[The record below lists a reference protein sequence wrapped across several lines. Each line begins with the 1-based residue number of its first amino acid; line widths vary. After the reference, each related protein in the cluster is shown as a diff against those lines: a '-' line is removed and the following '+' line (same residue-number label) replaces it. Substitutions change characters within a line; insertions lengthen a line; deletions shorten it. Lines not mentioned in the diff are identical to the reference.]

1 MVDSVEA
8 VDVLRPETPGK
19 PAGKLKLSWRTLA
32 IVCLGLLMFGLALT
46 FIRHELKA
54 YSLAKIV
61 ESLRTISYGSIGLAI
76 AATLVSFTAISLY
89 DYLAL
94 RYTEKKIPLRKT
106 VFASFSAYAISN
118 TIGMSALTGNA
129 VRYRLYSS
137 WGLNALD
144 VAVIAFVT
152 AFFLLISGLS
162 LASFGLLTDK
172 SLFES
177 VFHLPA
183 WVTPVLGI
191 VTGAIVIGGLA
202 FLLTGPE
209 TRTVKK
215 ITIKKP
221 KAGMALIQWAVGII
235 DWIATAAV
243 LYFLLPHGPEFSFL
257 TFVPIFV
264 AAHYIG
270 AASGLPGG
278 IGVFEAIFLLMVPA
292 GDEVAVAAGLVAYRV
307 VYYLLPL
314 GISVVML
321 TVHQAMHSKDE
332 LKVGGE
338 RATDFLE
345 SIAPIL
351 YATLA
356 FITGA
361 VMLISAATPNLVEH
375 MDFALRFVPNIALEA
390 SHLIA
395 SAVGTLLLLTAL
407 GLRRRLHNAWRLA
420 VILFVLG
427 AVFTFTK
434 GGDLRGSI
442 LMLGLAGCLYISK
455 DAFYRKGKLSQM
467 RLSLPRLGAL
477 LGTVGLAIWSGL
489 YAYRHKAYSE
499 ELWWNFGVNADAS
512 RFLRA
517 AVIVGAILLIYF
529 IWRLLAP
536 APAIYD
542 PEDSETVLAQVK
554 DIISKAEGAT
564 AEANLAL
571 IGDKQFI
578 FSDSG
583 QSFIMYGVKGRNWVA
598 MGEPVGLES
607 ERKDLMWKF
616 RQLADTWDAWPSFY
630 SVRGE
635 HLTDFVDLGLTV
647 QKIGEMA
654 LVPIEGYTLEGSS
667 RSKFRQ
673 ARNKAIREGCSFE
686 IINPAFGSEDMA
698 NLQSVSDDW
707 MRDHQGKEKGF
718 SLGRFDAN
726 VLADQ
731 PIAVVKKEGK
741 IIAFANL
748 WMTPDKNELS
758 LDLMRYTDVKI
769 NGLMDYLF
777 AEIMLWGSAQGY
789 KYFSLGM
796 APLSGLEAHKLAP
809 LMSKLGAMVF
819 KYGGKIYGFEGL
831 RSFKEKFDPE
841 WEPVYLAAP
850 SQMVMPQALG
860 NLALLSSGG
869 VLGLLQREG

>member
-1 MVDSVEA
+1 MVESIEII
-8 VDVLRPETPGK
+8 DVLRPVTPGK
-19 PAGKLKLSWRTLA
+19 AAGKLKLSWRTL
-32 IVCLGLLMFGLALT
+32 ILVGLGLLMFGLALT

-54 YSLAKIV
+54 YSLTKII
-61 ESLRTISYGSIGLAI
+61 ESVRSISHGSIALAVL
-76 AATLVSFTAISLY
+76 ATITSFFAISIY

-94 RYTEKKIPLRKT
+94 KYTDKQIPLRKT
-106 VFASFSAYAISN
+106 IFASFSAYSISN
-118 TIGMSALTGNA
+118 TLGMSALTGNA

-137 WGLNALD
+137 WGLGALD

-152 AFFLLISGLS
+152 AFFLFISGLS

-172 SLFES
+172 SLFETA
-177 VFHLPA
+177 FHLPS
-183 WVTPVLGI
+183 WVAIALGI
-191 VTGAIVIGGLA
+191 VTALIVVSGLI
-202 FLLTGPE
+202 FLLTGSP

-221 KAGMALIQWAVGII
+221 KPVLVFIQWATGII
-235 DWIATAAV
+235 DWVAAAAV
-243 LYFLLPHGPEFSFL
+243 LYFLLPHGSEFSFL

-292 GDEVAVAAGLVAYRV
+292 GEEVAVAAGLVAYRAI
-307 VYYLLPL
+307 YYLLPL
-314 GISVVML
+314 AISVVLL
-321 TVHQAMHSKDE
+321 TAHQALHSKD
-332 LKVGGE
+332 KIKAGGE
-338 RATDFLE
+338 HATDFLE
-345 SIAPIL
+345 SVAPIL

-361 VMLISAATPNLVEH
+361 VMLISAATPNFVH
-375 MDFALRFVPNIALEA
+375 HVNFALKFVPDIALGV

-407 GLRRRLHNAWRLA
+407 GLRRRLHNAWKLA
-420 VILFVLG
+420 IVLLVVG
-427 AVFTFTK
+427 GLLTFTK
-434 GGDLRGSI
+434 GGDARGSI
-442 LMLGLAGCLYISK
+442 LMLGLATCLFVSK
-455 DAFYRKGKLSQM
+455 DAFYRKGNLGQM
-467 RLSLPRLGAL
+467 RLSLPRVGAL
-477 LGTVGLAIWSGL
+477 LGAAGLALWSGL
-489 YAYRHKAYSE
+489 YAFRHKTYSN
-499 ELWWNFGVNADAS
+499 ELWWNFGLDADAS
-512 RFLRA
+512 RFMRA
-517 AVIVGAILLIYF
+517 TVVVGAILLTYF

-536 APAIYD
+536 APAVYN
-542 PEDSETVLAQVK
+542 PEDSETVIAQVR
-554 DIISKAEGAT
+554 DIISKAEGAG

-571 IGDKQFI
+571 LGDKQFL

-598 MGEPVGLES
+598 MGEPVGLED
-607 ERKDLMWKF
+607 ERKELMWKF

-635 HLTDFVDLGLTV
+635 NLTDFVDLGLTV

-654 LVPIEGYTLEGSS
+654 LVPIEGYTLEGPT
-667 RSKFRQ
+667 RAKFRQ
-673 ARNKAIREGCSFE
+673 ARNKALREGCSFE
-686 IINPAFGSEDMA
+686 IINPALESSEMG
-698 NLQSVSDDW
+698 NLKSVSDDW
-707 MRDHQGKEKGF
+707 LRDHQGKEKGF
-718 SLGRFDAN
+718 SLGRFDAK
-726 VLADQ
+726 VFADQ
-731 PIAVVKKEGK
+731 PIAVVRKDNK

-748 WMTPDKNELS
+748 WMTHDKNELS
-758 LDLMRYTDVKI
+758 LDLMRYTNIKI

-777 AEIMLWGSAQGY
+777 AEVMLWGSAQGY
-789 KYFSLGM
+789 KHFSLGM

-831 RSFKEKFDPE
+831 RAFKEKFDPE

-850 SQMVMPQALG
+850 SQMVIPQALG
-860 NLALLSSGG
+860 NLALLSGGG
-869 VLGLLQREG
+869 VLGLLQRDA